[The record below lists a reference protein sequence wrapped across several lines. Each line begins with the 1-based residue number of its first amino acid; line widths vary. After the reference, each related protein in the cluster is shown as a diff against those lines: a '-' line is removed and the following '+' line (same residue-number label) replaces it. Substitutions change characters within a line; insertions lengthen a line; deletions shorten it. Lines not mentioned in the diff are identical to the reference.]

1 MALFFLAQLTTGRQY
16 CTKALASHENTN
28 AVVWNQEFAGLVV
41 LEDLLVLEGLGR
53 QGARL
58 SGAGVTRTG

>member
-1 MALFFLAQLTTGRQY
+1 MPKVSCENG
-16 CTKALASHENTN
+16 TKSYACAGSHENTN